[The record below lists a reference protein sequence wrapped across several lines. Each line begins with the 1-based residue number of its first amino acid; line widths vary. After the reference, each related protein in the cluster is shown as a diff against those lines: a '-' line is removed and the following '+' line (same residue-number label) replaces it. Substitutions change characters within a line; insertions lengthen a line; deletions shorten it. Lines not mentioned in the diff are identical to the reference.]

1 MKTLDRYIL
10 AKTLWPLFACI
21 AIALVAML
29 LERMVRLL
37 DLVVNRGG
45 PFSLILKMLAN
56 LIPHYLGLAIPAA
69 FFVGILLAVMRL
81 SSDSELDAVHS
92 MGVGLHRLLATLMGL
107 AVVLMVITGII
118 LSVLQPYTRYA
129 YRALVYTV
137 THTAWNAA
145 LERGTFFTG
154 LGDLTVMVDDI
165 TDGGRKLSGI
175 FLHQTEPDGT
185 TQTITA
191 KEGRLYR
198 TKQTDFRLI
207 LRLSMGASV
216 ESDAGGARPT
226 VVTFDQLDLPLDLA
240 TGPIRLNE
248 RGERTSEL
256 TIFELWDLLGTTPPP
271 GLPADKIEA
280 EFHSRLV
287 RIVSLLSLPLVAIPL
302 GIVSRRARRGVGMV
316 AGLILLILFHY
327 ILRFGESMVETGVL
341 SPLLGLWLPCG
352 VFAAIG
358 VWAFQTTSK
367 RPGYSPV
374 AATLDRASEAV
385 EGLRRLF
392 ARRGLPA

>member
-45 PFSLILKMLAN
+45 PFYLILKMLAN

-81 SSDSELDAVHS
+81 SSDSELDAIHT
-92 MGVGLHRLLATLMGL
+92 MGVGLHRLLASLMGL
-107 AVVLMVITGII
+107 AVVLMIITGII

-137 THTAWNAA
+137 TNTAWNAA

-154 LGDLTVMVDDI
+154 LGNLTVMVDDI
-165 TDGGRKLSGI
+165 TDGGRKLTGI
-175 FLHQTEPDGT
+175 FIHQVEEGGSTK
-185 TQTITA
+185 TITA

-198 TKQTDFRLI
+198 TQTDFRLV

-216 ESDAGGARPT
+216 ESNADGGTP
-226 VVTFDQLDLPLDLA
+226 VVITFDQFDLPLDLA
-240 TGPIRLNE
+240 NGPIRFNE
-248 RGERTSEL
+248 RGERASEL
-256 TIFELWDLLGTTPPP
+256 TLFELWGFLGAPPP
-271 GLPADKIEA
+271 GVTGDKIEA

-287 RIVSLLSLPLVAIPL
+287 RILSLLTLPLVAIPL
-302 GIVSRRARRGVGMV
+302 GIVSRRARRSVGVV

-327 ILRFGESMVETGVL
+327 ILRFGENMVETGTL
-341 SPLLGLWLPCG
+341 SPLAALWLPCAL
-352 VFAAIG
+352 FAAIG

-367 RPGYSPV
+367 RPGYNPV
-374 AATLDRASEAV
+374 TATLDRASDAV
-385 EGLRRLF
+385 EGVRRLF
-392 ARRGLPA
+392 ARKGLPA

>member
-45 PFSLILKMLAN
+45 PFYLILKMLAN

-81 SSDSELDAVHS
+81 SSDSELDAIHT

-107 AVVLMVITGII
+107 AVVLMVVTGII

-137 THTAWNAA
+137 TNTAWNAA

-165 TDGGRKLSGI
+165 TDGGRKLVGI
-175 FLHQTEPDGT
+175 FIHQTEADGST
-185 TQTITA
+185 KTITA
-191 KEGRLYR
+191 KDGRLYR
-198 TKQTDFRLI
+198 LKNTDFRLS
-207 LRLSMGASV
+207 LRLSKGASV
-216 ESDAGGARPT
+216 ESGASGVRPT
-226 VVTFDQLDLPLDLA
+226 VITFDQFDLPLDLA
-240 TGPIRLNE
+240 NGPIRFNE
-248 RGERTSEL
+248 RGERASEL
-256 TIFELWDLLGTTPPP
+256 TLFELWGFLGTPPP
-271 GLPADKIEA
+271 GLTADKIEA

-287 RIVSLLSLPLVAIPL
+287 RIVSLLTLPLVAIPL
-302 GIVSRRARRGVGMV
+302 GIVSRRARRSVGVV

-327 ILRFGESMVETGVL
+327 ILRFGEGLVETGKV
-341 SPLLGLWLPCG
+341 SPLLGLWSPCAI
-352 VFAAIG
+352 FAAIG
-358 VWAFQTTSK
+358 LWAFQTTNK

-374 AATLDRASEAV
+374 TAKLDRASEAV
-385 EGLRRLF
+385 ERLRGLF
-392 ARRGLPA
+392 ARRGSAA

>member
-45 PFSLILKMLAN
+45 PFYLILKMLAN

-81 SSDSELDAVHS
+81 SSDSELDAIHT

-107 AVVLMVITGII
+107 AVVLMIITGII

-137 THTAWNAA
+137 TNTAWNAA

-165 TDGGRKLSGI
+165 TDGGRKLVGI
-175 FLHQTEPDGT
+175 FIHQTETDGT
-185 TQTITA
+185 TKTITA

-198 TKQTDFRLI
+198 LKTDFRLS
-207 LRLSMGASV
+207 LRLSHGASV
-216 ESDAGGARPT
+216 ESGIGGVRPT

-240 TGPIRLNE
+240 TGPMRFNE
-248 RGERTSEL
+248 RGERASEL
-256 TIFELWDLLGTTPPP
+256 TLFELWNFLGSPPR
-271 GLPADKIEA
+271 GLTADKIEA
-280 EFHSRLV
+280 EFHSRVV
-287 RIVSLLSLPLVAIPL
+287 RIVSLLTLPLVAIPV
-302 GIVSRRARRGVGMV
+302 GIVSRRARRSVGVV
-316 AGLILLILFHY
+316 SGLILLILFHY
-327 ILRFGESMVETGVL
+327 ILRFGESMVETGTL
-341 SPLLGLWLPCG
+341 PPLLALWLPCAL
-352 VFAAIG
+352 FAAIG
-358 VWAFQTTSK
+358 LWAFQTTSK

-374 AATLDRASEAV
+374 TAILDRASDAV

-392 ARRGLPA
+392 ARKGLPA

>member
-45 PFSLILKMLAN
+45 PFYLILKMLAN

-81 SSDSELDAVHS
+81 SSDSELDAIHT
-92 MGVGLHRLLATLMGL
+92 MGVGLHRLLASLMGL
-107 AVVLMVITGII
+107 AVVLMLITGII

-137 THTAWNAA
+137 TNTAWNAA

-154 LGDLTVMVDDI
+154 LGNLTVMVDDI
-165 TDGGRKLSGI
+165 TDGGRKLTGI
-175 FLHQTEPDGT
+175 FIHQVEEDGST
-185 TQTITA
+185 KTITA

-198 TKQTDFRLI
+198 TQTDFRLV

-216 ESDAGGARPT
+216 ESDAEGGTP
-226 VVTFDQLDLPLDLA
+226 VVITFDRFDLPLDLA
-240 TGPIRLNE
+240 NGPIRLNE
-248 RGERTSEL
+248 RGERASEL
-256 TIFELWDLLGTTPPP
+256 TLFELWGFLGAPPP
-271 GLPADKIEA
+271 GVTGDKIQA

-287 RIVSLLSLPLVAIPL
+287 RIVSLLTLPLVAIPL
-302 GIVSRRARRGVGMV
+302 GIVSRRARRSVGIV

-327 ILRFGESMVETGVL
+327 ILRFGEGLVETGKL
-341 SPLLGLWLPCG
+341 SPLVGLWAPCAM
-352 VFAAIG
+352 FAGIG
-358 VWAFQTTSK
+358 LWAFQTTSK
-367 RPGYSPV
+367 RPGYNPV
-374 AATLDRASEAV
+374 TATLDRASEAV
-385 EGLRRLF
+385 EGFRGLF
-392 ARRGLPA
+392 ARRGSAA

>member
-29 LERMVRLL
+29 LERMLRLL

-45 PFSLILKMLAN
+45 PFYLILKMLAN

-81 SSDSELDAVHS
+81 SSDSELDAIHT
-92 MGVGLHRLLATLMGL
+92 MGVGLHRLLASLMGL

-118 LSVLQPYTRYA
+118 ISVLQPYTRYA

-137 THTAWNAA
+137 TNTAWNAA

-154 LGDLTVMVDDI
+154 LGNLTVMIDDI
-165 TDGGRKLSGI
+165 TDGGRKLIGI
-175 FLHQTEPDGT
+175 FIHQVETDGST
-185 TQTITA
+185 KTITA

-198 TKQTDFRLI
+198 TQTDFRLV
-207 LRLSMGASV
+207 LRLNMGASV
-216 ESDAGGARPT
+216 ESDADGGKPI
-226 VVTFDQLDLPLDLA
+226 VITFDQFDLPLDLA
-240 TGPIRLNE
+240 NGPIRFNE
-248 RGERTSEL
+248 RGERASEL
-256 TIFELWDLLGTTPPP
+256 TLFELWGFLGAPPP
-271 GLPADKIEA
+271 GVTGDKIEA

-287 RIVSLLSLPLVAIPL
+287 RIVSLLALPLVAIPL
-302 GIVSRRARRGVGMV
+302 GIVSRRARRSVGVV

-327 ILRFGESMVETGVL
+327 ILRFGEGLVETGKL
-341 SPLLGLWLPCG
+341 SPLLGLWLPCAL
-352 VFAAIG
+352 FAAIG
-358 VWAFQTTSK
+358 LWAFQTTSK
-367 RPGYSPV
+367 RPGYNPV
-374 AATLDRASEAV
+374 TAALDRASEAV
-385 EGLRRLF
+385 EGLRGRF
-392 ARRGLPA
+392 VRRGSAA

>member
-45 PFSLILKMLAN
+45 PFYLILKMLAN

-81 SSDSELDAVHS
+81 SSDSELDAIHT

-107 AVVLMVITGII
+107 AVVLMIITGII

-137 THTAWNAA
+137 TNTAWNAA

-165 TDGGRKLSGI
+165 TDGGRKLLGI
-175 FLHQTEPDGT
+175 FIHQVETDGT
-185 TQTITA
+185 TRTITA

-198 TKQTDFRLI
+198 TQTDFRLV

-216 ESDAGGARPT
+216 ESNAAGARPT
-226 VVTFDQLDLPLDLA
+226 VITFDLFDLPLDLA
-240 TGPIRLNE
+240 NGPIRFNE
-248 RGERTSEL
+248 RGERASEL
-256 TIFELWDLLGTTPPP
+256 TLFELWHFLGAPPP
-271 GLPADKIEA
+271 GLTADKIEA

-287 RIVSLLSLPLVAIPL
+287 RIVSLLTLPLVAIPL
-302 GIVSRRARRGVGMV
+302 GIVSRRARRSVGVV

-327 ILRFGESMVETGVL
+327 ILRFGESMVETGTL
-341 SPLLGLWLPCG
+341 SPLPALWFPSAL
-352 VFAAIG
+352 FAAIG
-358 VWAFQTTSK
+358 LWAFQTTSK

-374 AATLDRASEAV
+374 TATLDRASDAF

-392 ARRGLPA
+392 ARKGLPA

>member
-10 AKTLWPLFACI
+10 AKTLWPLFACV

-45 PFSLILKMLAN
+45 PFYLILKMLAN

-81 SSDSELDAVHS
+81 SSDSELDAIHT

-118 LSVLQPYTRYA
+118 VSVLQPYTRYA

-137 THTAWNAA
+137 TNTAWNAA

-154 LGDLTVMVDDI
+154 LGNLTVMVDDI
-165 TDGGRKLSGI
+165 TDGGRKLTGI
-175 FLHQTEPDGT
+175 FINQVEEDGST
-185 TQTITA
+185 KTITA

-198 TKQTDFRLI
+198 TQADFRLV

-216 ESDAGGARPT
+216 ESDADGGMP
-226 VVTFDQLDLPLDLA
+226 VMITFDRFDLPLDLA
-240 TGPIRLNE
+240 NGPIRLNE
-248 RGERTSEL
+248 RGERASEL
-256 TIFELWDLLGTTPPP
+256 TLFELWGFLGAPPP
-271 GLPADKIEA
+271 GVTVDKIQA

-287 RIVSLLSLPLVAIPL
+287 RIVSLLTLPLVAIPL
-302 GIVSRRARRGVGMV
+302 GIVSRRARRSVGIV

-327 ILRFGESMVETGVL
+327 ILRFGEGLVETGKL
-341 SPLLGLWLPCG
+341 SPLLGLWAPCAM
-352 VFAAIG
+352 FAGIG
-358 VWAFQTTSK
+358 LWAFQTTSK
-367 RPGYSPV
+367 RPGYNPV
-374 AATLDRASEAV
+374 TAALDRASDAV
-385 EGLRRLF
+385 ESLRGLF
-392 ARRGLPA
+392 ARRGSAA